1 MQWLKGGG
9 SHPIANGLLTI
20 RLEALKPDKMFNNWK
35 SLETLNKVLTN
46 GLNVHVT
53 IFYLM
58 ITSMYCTI
66 DI

>member
-1 MQWLKGGG
+1 MQWLKGGR

-20 RLEALKPDKMFNNWK
+20 RLEALKQDKMFNNWK